1 MTLPEI
7 SDTTLQNL
15 GIETLNEMQIATW
28 SAIKNQNHVL
38 LIAPTG
44 SGKTLAFL
52 LPIVELLATNQK
64 NIQCLILTPSR
75 ELAIQIEQVWRK
87 MGTGFKATICYGG
100 HAMQTEMQSLAVPP
114 AVLIG
119 TPGRIADHLS
129 RNTIDISPTP
139 ILVLDEFDK
148 SLSMGFEEEM
158 TFIMGKLAQ
167 VQKKILVSA
176 TNLNKIPPFVALKNP
191 TKIDFSPTN
200 EQHKENLTLQTVVVG
215 EENKQDTLLKLLCF
229 LGAEATLIFCNQR
242 ETTEQVC
249 RTLQEKGIAAAFFH
263 GKMEQLH
270 REKTLVN
277 FRNGSV
283 TFLVASDLA
292 ARGLDIPAVKN
303 IVHYEMPF
311 NAEDFTHRNGRTA
324 RMNAE
329 GSAYLLLEKN
339 ETKIPYLEKLP
350 TSLQLPKQFNLPPA
364 PNWTTIYISGG
375 KKHKLSKIDI
385 VGFLAK
391 KGNLAKDDIGLIEV
405 MDFMTFVA
413 VTKEKVATLLK
424 TVQTEKIKG
433 EKYKIELAK
442 N

>member
-1 MTLPEI
+1 MILPEI
-7 SDTTLQNL
+7 SDKILQNL
-15 GIETLNEMQIATW
+15 GIEHLTEMQIATRA
-28 SAIKNQNHVL
+28 AIKNQNQVL

-52 LPIVELLATNQK
+52 LPILELLDPQQK

-87 MGTGFKATICYGG
+87 MGTGFKATMCYGG
-100 HAMQTEMQSLAVPP
+100 HAVQTELQSLAVPP
-114 AVLIG
+114 ALLIG
-119 TPGRIADHLS
+119 TPGRIADHLT
-129 RNTIDISPTP
+129 RNSIDISHTP

-158 TFIMGKLAQ
+158 TFITSKLAE

-176 TNLNKIPPFVALKNP
+176 TNLSKIPPFVAFNKP
-191 TKIDFSPTN
+191 TKIDFSPDN
-200 EQHKENLTLQTVVVG
+200 EQNKESLTVKTVMAV
-215 EENKQDTLLKLLCF
+215 EENKLDTLVKLLCF
-229 LGAEATLIFCNQR
+229 FGAEATLIFCNQR

-249 RTLQEKGIAAAFFH
+249 MVLQEKGIAAAFFH

-329 GSAYLLLEKN
+329 GTAYLLLQKN

-350 TSLQLPKQFNLPPA
+350 STFTLPQKLTLPTA

-375 KKHKLSKIDI
+375 KKSKLSKIDI

-391 KGNLAKDDIGLIEV
+391 KGNLEKDDIGLIEV

-413 VTKEKVATLLK
+413 IKKTKVATLLK

-433 EKYKIELAK
+433 NKYKIELAK
-442 N
+442 